1 MNEHASPQ
9 STIEPTYPPPPA
21 TTRLHSLPGSRALAV
36 RAGSRRH
43 AARARLHLATR
54 LPASGNTALAAS
66 ALVQGALGIEFTLSG
81 LNKVADATYVADFDS
96 FVRANPGARTGF
108 LAPIVD
114 GLVLPHV
121 GIFAGLIKYAELG
134 LGPIL
139 LIGALE
145 IGRRRFAGPLGARHA
160 YEAAVALV
168 ASLAGLAAA
177 ALTLSISLL
186 MGEGLPTIMP
196 GRAFTTAIPV
206 ELLIVPLGLAVA
218 WLEFGRF
225 LVLRRP
231 VEASLA
237 ITPSP
242 TTMTKEV
249 QQ

>member
-1 MNEHASPQ
+1 
-9 STIEPTYPPPPA
+9 
-21 TTRLHSLPGSRALAV
+21 
-36 RAGSRRH
+36 
-43 AARARLHLATR
+43 
-54 LPASGNTALAAS
+54 
-66 ALVQGALGIEFTLSG
+66 VQGALGIEFTLAG

-96 FVRANPGARTGF
+96 FVRANPGSRDG
-108 LAPIVD
+108 LLVPIVN
-114 GLVLPHV
+114 GLVLPHG
-121 GIFAGLIKYAELG
+121 GIFAALIKYAELG

-145 IGRRRFAGPLGARHA
+145 IGRRRFAGRVGARHA
-160 YEAAVALV
+160 YEAPVALV
-168 ASLAGLAAA
+168 AAVAGLAAA

-231 VEASLA
+231 AEAA
-237 ITPSP
+237 SP
-242 TTMTKEV
+242 VTEGRTAMQEEFS
-249 QQ
+249 Q